1 MLEPCCLLS
10 MYLSSSWLLF
20 PLSLL
25 SSSLSPL
32 SEIFVGHQPMGA
44 LNLTERLPDW
54 KADQA
59 GADYSKDESNLRE
72 KIPSAQSRFF
82 CTRIFLCDCK
92 NRRANIGDPCPRC
105 GCNFFHSV

>member
-72 KIPSAQSRFF
+72 KIPRAHSRFF
-82 CTRIFLCDCK
+82 FLH
-92 NRRANIGDPCPRC
+92 
-105 GCNFFHSV
+105 FSL